1 MIRRSGQRMFIRQP
15 QEHEADNRNDYVD
28 RKNQS
33 DEKFDEATENEPIT
47 RNLNRQALKWRYT
60 IR

>member
-1 MIRRSGQRMFIRQP
+1 MFIRQP
-15 QEHEADNRNDYVD
+15 QEQEADNRNDYVD

>member
-15 QEHEADNRNDYVD
+15 QEQEADNRNDYVD

-33 DEKFDEATENEPIT
+33 DEEFDEATENEPIT
-47 RNLNRQALKWRYT
+47 FIDRQPFEWR
-60 IR
+60 